1 MKLNDIMID
10 ITSAPILNVDEEI
23 DKIIKREQEYNW
35 SYDANGSPIDSD
47 EDLWDNENYDEE
59 WTRSIL

>member
-35 SYDANGSPIDSD
+35 IYDANGSPIDSD

-59 WTRSIL
+59 